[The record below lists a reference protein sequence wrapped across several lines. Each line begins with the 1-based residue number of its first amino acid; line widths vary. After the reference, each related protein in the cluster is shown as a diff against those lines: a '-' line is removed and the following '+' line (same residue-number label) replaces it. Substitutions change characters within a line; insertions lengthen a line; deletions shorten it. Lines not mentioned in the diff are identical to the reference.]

1 MARGVVKW
9 FDQRKGFGF
18 ITDADGND
26 LFVHY
31 TNVNPATRQQLVDG
45 QPVTFEVTPGEK
57 GPMAVKVDVVV
68 SDADPDGGY
77 DAGQGGEEALPDQT

>member
-18 ITDADGND
+18 ITDADGHD

-45 QPVTFEVTPGEK
+45 QPVTFEVAAGEK
-57 GPMAVKVDVVV
+57 GPMAVKVDVI
-68 SDADPDGGY
+68 A
-77 DAGQGGEEALPDQT
+77 DAGDPPAATQ